1 MMVEAWNI
9 GAGCLFIVLLISA
22 FAGAVTALQTGY
34 QFTGSIPYYV
44 VGTLVTS
51 SIILELGPVLTAL
64 ILAGRIGARYAAEL
78 GTMRVTEQID
88 ALESLGRSPASHLV
102 VPRVLAGLIMI
113 PALTVL
119 ANLSGVVS
127 GWLSV
132 KAVLPVTDADFI
144 YGAQYYWRPW
154 DAYYSII
161 KAFFFAGIHHGDRV
175 LHGIQHPAGRR
186 RRGQEHHHGGGHQL
200 RPHSRSRYR
209 SHPPSSEPMIELQ
222 GLHKQFGKQVVLDRV
237 DFEVREGE
245 TVALL
250 GPSGTGKSVLLK
262 HIIGL
267 IKPDQRHGAGRRE
280 GCQQAQPQGSL
291 GASVPDRV
299 RISERRAVRLH
310 ERVRERPTGNHG

>member
-1 MMVEAWNI
+1 MVGYLPHMNALAALGRWVLDGFSHVGRLSYFVVEGLRGLAEVRIWWPRMMVEAWNI
-9 GAGCLFIVLLISA
+9 GAGSLFIVMLISA

-161 KAFFFAGIHHGDRV
+161 KAFFFAGSITVIACYMGFNTQQGAEGVGRSTTTAVVTSSV
-175 LHGIQHPAGRR
+175 LI
-186 RRGQEHHHGGGHQL
+186 L
-200 RPHSRSRYR
+200 
-209 SHPPSSEPMIELQ
+209 
-222 GLHKQFGKQVVLDRV
+222 VLD
-237 DFEVREGE
+237 
-245 TVALL
+245 TVLTRLL
-250 GPSGTGKSVLLK
+250 LN
-262 HIIGL
+262 
-267 IKPDQRHGAGRRE
+267 Q
-280 GCQQAQPQGSL
+280 
-291 GASVPDRV
+291 
-299 RISERRAVRLH
+299 
-310 ERVRERPTGNHG
+310 

>member
-1 MMVEAWNI
+1 MKALAALGRWVLEGFSHVGRLSFFVVEGLRGLPEVRIWWPRMMVEAWNI
-9 GAGCLFIVLLISA
+9 GAGSLFIVMLISA

-102 VPRVLAGLIMI
+102 IPRVLAGLIMI

-161 KAFFFAGIHHGDRV
+161 KAFFFAGSITIIACYMGFNTQQGAEGVGRSTTTAVVTSSV
-175 LHGIQHPAGRR
+175 LI
-186 RRGQEHHHGGGHQL
+186 L
-200 RPHSRSRYR
+200 
-209 SHPPSSEPMIELQ
+209 
-222 GLHKQFGKQVVLDRV
+222 VLD
-237 DFEVREGE
+237 
-245 TVALL
+245 TVLTRLL
-250 GPSGTGKSVLLK
+250 LN
-262 HIIGL
+262 
-267 IKPDQRHGAGRRE
+267 Q
-280 GCQQAQPQGSL
+280 
-291 GASVPDRV
+291 
-299 RISERRAVRLH
+299 
-310 ERVRERPTGNHG
+310 